1 MLSGGFLSPSTKT
14 DADQVK
20 FVNCAP
26 SGGGVPGAVWDRLGN
41 KAEIIGRYCCLT
53 PANPDRTYEHQDE
66 YHLPV
71 KPLASHHLPE

>member
-41 KAEIIGRYCCLT
+41 KTEIIGRY
-53 PANPDRTYEHQDE
+53 
-66 YHLPV
+66 
-71 KPLASHHLPE
+71 